1 LNRLLFRILIGA
13 AIVSA
18 VTALIFLLVDFYKT
32 KDAFPPGSFIG
43 RLPVSGLTRPEAI
56 ELIRQ
61 TPASQIFQP
70 TVSFHIGEEA
80 FTFPVEELGIYVVAD
95 QAVDQAFSLTHKE
108 NYIKELQKRLQKE
121 EILLPLIL
129 DLDDDL
135 ASDILK
141 ELAGQ
146 INSTPREAAITLNEF
161 TGAYHI
167 TPDSPGR
174 LLNSE
179 KTIASARS
187 ALGLGKSDLEIVV
200 DYYLQPRIT
209 EAVLRAAPPV
219 HRLSSYTTYYG
230 KHDSP
235 NRIHNIKLIAS
246 WINNTILLSGE
257 TFSLLDKIGDFD
269 AGRGFKEAFVIV
281 GHELVPQLGGGTCQI
296 GTTLYNAVALAD
308 LEIIAR
314 RNHSFYFNIYPLGRD
329 ATVYPGQ
336 ADFKFR
342 NDTPYPILII
352 AYADNKK
359 LFFRF
364 FGTPNGKR
372 VDFSPAEVFLLD
384 EEGSFRPST
393 LREVI
398 AADRPFRTVV
408 TRTVYDVKDKKL
420 KEETIRSFYK
430 LYGEKTNVPIRRAE
444 PR

>member
-1 LNRLLFRILIGA
+1 M
-13 AIVSA
+13 
-18 VTALIFLLVDFYKT
+18 TALIFLLVDFYKT

-43 RLPVSGLTRPEAI
+43 RLPVAGLTRPEAI
-56 ELIRQ
+56 ELIQ
-61 TPASQIFQP
+61 NTPASQVFQP
-70 TVSFHIGEEA
+70 TVSFNIGEET

-95 QAVDQAFSLTHKE
+95 QTVDQAFSLTHKE
-108 NYIKELQKRLQKE
+108 NYVKELQKRLQRE

-129 DLDDDL
+129 DLDEDL
-135 ASDILK
+135 TSDILK
-141 ELAGQ
+141 ELSAQ
-146 INSTPREAAITLNEF
+146 INSAPREAGITLNEF

-167 TPDSPGR
+167 SPDSPGR
-174 LLNSE
+174 LLNSDQ
-179 KTIASARS
+179 TIASART
-187 ALGLGKSDLEIVV
+187 ALSSGKPDLKIVV
-200 DYYLQPRIT
+200 EHYMQPRIT
-209 EAVLRAAPPV
+209 ESVLRAAPPI

-257 TFSLLDKIGDFD
+257 TFSLMDKIGDFD

-281 GHELVPQLGGGTCQI
+281 GNELVPELGGGTCQI
-296 GTTLYNAVALAD
+296 GTTLYNAASLAD
-308 LEIIAR
+308 LEILAR

-342 NDTPYPILII
+342 NDTPYPILVI

-364 FGTPNGKR
+364 FGTPTGKR
-372 VDFSPAEVFLLD
+372 VEFSSPKIYLLGED
-384 EEGSFRPST
+384 GSFRPST

-398 AADRPFRTVV
+398 AVDRPFRTVIE
-408 TRTVYDVKDKKL
+408 RTVYDEHGKKI

-430 LYGEKTNVPIRRAE
+430 LYGEKANVPIRRAE

>member
-1 LNRLLFRILIGA
+1 
-13 AIVSA
+13 

-43 RLPVSGLTRPEAI
+43 CLPVSGLTRQETI
-56 ELIRQ
+56 ELIQ
-61 TPASQIFQP
+61 KNPASQIFQP
-70 TVSFHIGEEA
+70 TVSFHIGQET
-80 FTFPVEELGIYVVAD
+80 FTFPVEELGVYVVAD
-95 QAVDQAFSLTHKE
+95 QTVDQAFSLTHKE

-129 DLDDDL
+129 DLNEDL

-146 INSTPREAAITLNEF
+146 INSAPREAGITLNEF

-174 LLNSE
+174 LLNPG
-179 KTIASARS
+179 KTIASART
-187 ALGLGKSDLEIVV
+187 ALASGKPDLAIVV
-200 DYYLQPRIT
+200 DYYMRPRIT
-209 EAVLRAAPPV
+209 EAVLRAAPPIS
-219 HRLSSYTTYYG
+219 RLSGYTTYYG

-257 TFSLLDKIGDFD
+257 TFSLMDKIGDFD
-269 AGRGFKEAFVIV
+269 AGRGFKEAYVIV
-281 GHELVPQLGGGTCQI
+281 GNELVPELGGGTCQI
-296 GTTLYNAVALAD
+296 GTTLYNAAALAD
-308 LEIIAR
+308 MEILSR

-342 NDTPYPILII
+342 NDTPCPILIM

-359 LFFRF
+359 LFFKF
-364 FGTPNGKR
+364 FGTPTGKR
-372 VDFSPAEVFLLD
+372 VEFSPAAVYLLD

-398 AADRPFRTVV
+398 DADRPFRTVV
-408 TRTVYDVKDKKL
+408 VRTVYDAKGKKI
-420 KEETIRSFYK
+420 KEEIIRSFYK
-430 LYGEKTNVPIRRAE
+430 LYGENSNVPIRRTE
-444 PR
+444 SR